1 MPKGKK
7 KSKGGGTFR
16 GSSRL
21 EASLA
26 PSSSD
31 DESNAD
37 TASVLSCAS
46 ESRCGSDGTVGDA
59 DVEEGVLHDDF
70 EDKLKEAIDGT
81 SQKSAKGRLSCLE
94 AIRKALSN
102 RYLYDFLID
111 RPTTVC
117 DLVERGLRKGRGE
130 EQGVSATLAALA
142 CVHYGAG
149 EESAGLFQTLRQ
161 PLTTLLLDA
170 AQAPPVRAK
179 CATAIGL
186 CCFVAESDNYPVVQ
200 SCMESLWQALS
211 GAKPST
217 GSTPASV
224 LHGASLLAWG
234 LLLTVA
240 PVDRLLA
247 LAKSSMGRL
256 QELLESP
263 DLDLRIAAGEVIAI
277 IYEVA
282 RDYDDNFEEPPDALC
297 NQLRQLATDSQKFRA
312 KKERRQQR
320 STFRDVYRAVHEGT
334 SPDIT
339 VKFGREVL
347 ELDTWSRKLQYD
359 AFCQLLGSGMNLHLA
374 ANELLRDIF
383 ELGPVIAADDH
394 IISKVTKFERH
405 MVNLASC
412 RARTKTRNRLRDKRA
427 DVYA

>member
-7 KSKGGGTFR
+7 KSKSGGTLR
-16 GSSRL
+16 GPRL
-21 EASLA
+21 EAGLA

-46 ESRCGSDGTVGDA
+46 ESRCGSDGTVGEA
-59 DVEEGVLHDDF
+59 DVDDGVLHDDF
-70 EDKLKEAIDGT
+70 EDKLKEAIEGT

-149 EESAGLFQTLRQ
+149 EESASLFQTLLQ
-161 PLTTLLLDA
+161 PLTTLLLDT
-170 AQAPPVRAK
+170 AQPPSVRAK
-179 CATAIGL
+179 
-186 CCFVAESDNYPVVQ
+186 EVQ
-200 SCMESLWQALS
+200 SCMDSLWQALS

-217 GSTPASV
+217 GNSPATV
-224 LHGASLLAWG
+224 LHSAALLAWG

-240 PVDRLLA
+240 PLDRLLA
-247 LAKSSMGRL
+247 LAKSNMGRL
-256 QELLESP
+256 QELLESS
-263 DLDLRIAAGEVIAI
+263 DLELRIAAGEVIAI

-282 RDYDDNFEEPPDALC
+282 RDYDDNFEEPSDALC

-320 STFRDVYRAVHEGT
+320 STFRDVYRAVHEGS

-383 ELGPVIAADDH
+383 ELGPVIAAEDH
-394 IISKVTKFERH
+394 IISKITKFERH

-427 DVYA
+427 DVYP

>member
-1 MPKGKK
+1 MELRQVEFALFYPVA
-7 KSKGGGTFR
+7 GGTFR

-179 CATAIGL
+179 
-186 CCFVAESDNYPVVQ
+186 
-200 SCMESLWQALS
+200 
-211 GAKPST
+211 
-217 GSTPASV
+217 
-224 LHGASLLAWG
+224 
-234 LLLTVA
+234 
-240 PVDRLLA
+240 
-247 LAKSSMGRL
+247 
-256 QELLESP
+256 
-263 DLDLRIAAGEVIAI
+263 
-277 IYEVA
+277 
-282 RDYDDNFEEPPDALC
+282 NFEEPPDALC

-320 STFRDVYRAVHEGT
+320 STFRDVYRAVHV
-334 SPDIT
+334 S
-339 VKFGREVL
+339 
-347 ELDTWSRKLQYD
+347 S
-359 AFCQLLGSGMNLHLA
+359 LGSMPLFIPCRVDRRCDGM
-374 ANELLRDIF
+374 
-383 ELGPVIAADDH
+383 
-394 IISKVTKFERH
+394 S
-405 MVNLASC
+405 
-412 RARTKTRNRLRDKRA
+412 
-427 DVYA
+427 